1 MAGSPARAAYLRP
14 VGHFAVSAIGRDRPG
29 IVAAL
34 AAGLLDLSGNIED
47 SRMTILGGH
56 FSVMLIVTV
65 PSAASAAEVEA
76 ALEPARDTLS
86 LDAITVSR
94 LDAIAER
101 AVADHV
107 ITVYG
112 SDHPGIVHAISSELA
127 EAGVDITDLQ
137 TRLAGSEPSP
147 LYVMMLEIALG
158 AANRGTLEARL
169 SEVASSAAVEVE
181 LHPLDAEAL

>member
-14 VGHFAVSAIGRDRPG
+14 VGQFAVIAIGRDRPG

-34 AAGLLDLSGNIED
+34 ASGLLDLDGNIED

-56 FSVMLIVTV
+56 FSVMLIVSV
-65 PSAASAAEVEA
+65 AAAGSAAEIEA
-76 ALEPARDTLS
+76 VLEPARADLG
-86 LDAITVSR
+86 LDALSVSA
-94 LDAIAER
+94 LTAVDEP

-127 EAGVDITDLQ
+127 AAGVDITDLQ
-137 TRLAGSEPSP
+137 TRLAGSEASP
-147 LYVMMLEIALG
+147 LYVMMLEIALSG
-158 AANRGTLEARL
+158 ANREALEGRL
-169 SEVASSAAVEVE
+169 SEVAAQASVEVE